1 MEPHPIYQRIG
12 FEIAKRRK
20 ALRLTQQNL
29 ADAVGISRPSVAN
42 IERGEQ
48 RVFFDQIMDIA
59 SYLGASSV
67 DSLLNTG
74 FDPLPSDEASSS
86 ISGAKLNRTQRN
98 EIKAIL
104 KELDD
109 VR

>member
-1 MEPHPIYQRIG
+1 MQPHPIYQRIG

-48 RVFFDQIMDIA
+48 RVFFDQIIEIA
-59 SYLGASSV
+59 SYLGATSV

-74 FDPLPSDEASSS
+74 FDPLSSDHQGTN
-86 ISGAKLNRTQRN
+86 ISGVKLNRTQKN
-98 EIKAIL
+98 EVKAIL